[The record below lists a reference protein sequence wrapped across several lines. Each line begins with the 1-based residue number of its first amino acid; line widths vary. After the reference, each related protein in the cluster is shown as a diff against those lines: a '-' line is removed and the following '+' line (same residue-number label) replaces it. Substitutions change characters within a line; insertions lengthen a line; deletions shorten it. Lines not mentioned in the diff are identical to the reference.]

1 MPNIG
6 YLLQFSYNQ
15 NKSLFEYYA
24 ILDSKVRR
32 HLPKGANETIQ
43 KQRQIQ
49 NLKISALPKHMK
61 GY

>member
-24 ILDSKVRR
+24 ILDS
-32 HLPKGANETIQ
+32 LPKGANETIQ

-49 NLKISALPKHMK
+49 NLKSSALPKHMK
-61 GY
+61 DY

>member
-24 ILDSKVRR
+24 ILDS
-32 HLPKGANETIQ
+32 LPKGANETIQ